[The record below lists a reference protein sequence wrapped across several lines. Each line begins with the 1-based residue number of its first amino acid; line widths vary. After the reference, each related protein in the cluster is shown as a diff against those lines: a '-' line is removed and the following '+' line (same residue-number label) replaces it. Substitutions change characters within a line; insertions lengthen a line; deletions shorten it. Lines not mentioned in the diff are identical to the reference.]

1 MKKKILFISLLS
13 ILTIMPQTFGE
24 EEAYK
29 DTPVQ
34 EEAPQLNL
42 DDTTAVKKEKKGFF
56 SRTKKPK
63 KVKNT
68 KNVTNEDVQ
77 LPEPDLGK
85 EVEVVSPEE
94 NIPAEVKGGV
104 SEIRFISV
112 DDCIKMALE
121 NNPTITNAMETSE
134 IYKTKIGQAWSNF
147 FPVFSAGFSYSRNEA
162 FAATGIAHP
171 QTNKYNLFYAPDLQA
186 SMLIFDFGKT
196 SAMAKMAKEIH
207 KSTELDVQTAI
218 ANVIYNVKAAYFNL
232 LFALQQEQ
240 VYKETV
246 NDYELHLKQAQAY
259 YNIGTKPKIDV
270 LTAEYNLGNAK
281 LNLIKSQNT
290 VKVAYAQLANAMGL
304 PEYANFSVKD
314 DFNMFAYDIQLED
327 ALKTAFESRP
337 SLLAAKKRA
346 DASKLLVKS
355 SVRAFTPDI
364 SAFAGYDQ
372 GGRNLDTDTGY
383 KFGGQ
388 IAYTGVN
395 LMYLKKQVDE
405 AKATYKRDLSAYE
418 VIKQQVYLEVKEA
431 YLDLINAQDSI
442 NVARLSMNSAKEQY
456 DQASGRY
463 KVGLGT
469 AIELKDAETTY
480 RNSQLQYYQ
489 TILNYHV
496 SAANLEN
503 VMGAPVETSD
513 VNL

>member
-1 MKKKILFISLLS
+1 MKKKILFISVLS
-13 ILTIMPQTFGE
+13 LLTIMPQAFCE

-42 DDTTAVKKEKKGFF
+42 DDTTVVKKEKKGLF

-68 KNVTNEDVQ
+68 KNVTNEDIQ

-85 EVEVVSPEE
+85 EAEAVKPEE
-94 NIPAEVKGGV
+94 ITQAEIKGSV
-104 SEIRFISV
+104 SEAHIMSV
-112 DDCIKMALE
+112 DECIKIALD
-121 NNPTITNAMETSE
+121 NNPSITNAMQTSE
-134 IYKTKIGQAWSNF
+134 IYKTKIGQAWSNY
-147 FPVFSAGFSYSRNEA
+147 FPTFSSVLSYSRNEA
-162 FAATGIAHP
+162 FAANGVAHP
-171 QTNKYNLFYAPDLQA
+171 QTNKYNLFYAPDFSA

-196 SAMAKMAKEIH
+196 SAMADMAKKVH
-207 KSTELDVQTAI
+207 QATELDVQTVI
-218 ANVIYNVKAAYFNL
+218 ANVIYNVKAAYYNL
-232 LFALQQEQ
+232 LFAQQQEH
-240 VYKETV
+240 VYEETV
-246 NDYELHLKQAQAY
+246 KDYELHLKQAQAY

-270 LTAEYNLGNAK
+270 LTAEYKLGNAI

-290 VKVAYAQLANAMGL
+290 VKVAYAQLANVMGI
-304 PEYANFSVKD
+304 PEFSNFTVKD
-314 DFNMFAYDIQLED
+314 DFNMFAYNIELED
-327 ALKTAFESRP
+327 ALNTAFQSRP
-337 SLLAAKKRA
+337 SLLAAKKKA
-346 DASKLLVKS
+346 DASKILVKS
-355 SVRAFTPDI
+355 SIRAFTPDI

-383 KFGGQ
+383 RFGGQ
-388 IAYTGVN
+388 LSYSNVN

-496 SAANLEN
+496 YAANLEN
-503 VMGAPVETSD
+503 MIGAPVESSD
-513 VNL
+513 INL